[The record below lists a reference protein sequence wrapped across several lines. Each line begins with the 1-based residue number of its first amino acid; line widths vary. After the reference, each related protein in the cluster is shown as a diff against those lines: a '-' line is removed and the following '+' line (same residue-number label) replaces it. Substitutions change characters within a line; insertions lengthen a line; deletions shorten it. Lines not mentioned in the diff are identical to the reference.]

1 MRPFVPQVAVGEEKM
16 NKIISSTGQSFIT
29 IATQLGVELN
39 TISVIKNYK
48 NAQQKLNSDAGAMDL
63 IRNLSAARKELSQ
76 KQQSGTFTPDSLKVY
91 STIQNEV
98 EKNQTILEYSQTQQE
113 AVQFLKNVNLEIS
126 QSIGIDFSS
135 LIKRSNTC

>member
-1 MRPFVPQVAVGEEKM
+1 MQPFVPQVAVGEEIM
-16 NKIISSTGQSFIT
+16 NKTISSTGQSFIT

-76 KQQSGTFTPDSLKVY
+76 KQQSGTFTPDSLKVF